1 MTGDTEIFELLKLD
15 PHIQDVIQHL
25 PLYDGKFDPQAYID
39 WELKVD
45 NEFDE
50 HDLSEKQK
58 ICIASNVLIEY
69 ALLEW
74 KHICRHNKVPESWE
88 DFKFLF
94 RDAFVPA
101 YYADY
106 LLAKLDNL
114 KQDSRTVK
122 AYYHD
127 FKICIMFGGLDECME
142 DVMSR
147 FMRGFNS
154 EIQTLLISNS
164 YSHIG
169 QLFCLALNAE
179 KEILLSV
186 NTCKNDV
193 THNVQNLSIL
203 HANEEQQIVE
213 PTVDFPLSQNGL
225 LAVPCDKEELCADDS
240 FTPMPQVTNKCDT
253 FGLEP
258 YKYAEDKLFHPITCA
273 QDELNLLSSLNTL
286 GYIEFDILCNLN
298 CLKEKLKFDSGL
310 PSFNHCSLHAIG
322 KYDSKGEY
330 LVHKV
335 YICSNLKYPF
345 GPQYHDQIEGC
356 TNTNDVLQS
365 FPSFSHMQQDKY
377 QEGEHGS
384 LLPTTHPPTKVKP
397 RTVCCQE
404 GENDEDIIGS
414 NMTMPTTSIPKVQ
427 PFYMRLIIDAF
438 DELVLH
444 HKMCIFLFSELLT
457 WIKGRFDCIWKAWK
471 VNEVDWGPNPSIT
484 NVLHLDTTS
493 LLVQGKKEIKSN
505 TFGAGFGLQDSSN
518 L

>member
-69 ALLEW
+69 ALLQW

-193 THNVQNLSIL
+193 THNVQNLSTL

-213 PTVDFPLSQNGL
+213 PTADFPLSQNEL
-225 LAVPCDKEELCADDS
+225 LAVPCDKEDLCADDP
-240 FTPMPQVTNKCDT
+240 FTPMPQVANKCDT

-258 YKYAEDKLFHPITCA
+258 YKCAEDRLFHPITCA

-298 CLKEKLKFDSGL
+298 YLKEKLKFDSSL

-322 KYDSKGEY
+322 KYDNKGEY
-330 LVHKV
+330 LVHRV
-335 YICSNLKYPF
+335 YICSNLKYPY
-345 GPQYHDQIEGC
+345 GLQYHERIGGC
-356 TNTNDVLQS
+356 TNTNNVLQS
-365 FPSFSHMQQDKY
+365 FSSFSDMQQGKAK
-377 QEGEHGS
+377 EGEHCWLWPCS
-384 LLPTTHPPTKVKP
+384 IVVAPCSNIKASTFEYHWSKSRTTC
-397 RTVCCQE
+397 RQE
-404 GENDEDIIGS
+404 GENDEDITCSDI
-414 NMTMPTTSIPKVQ
+414 TTLATFDSQVKQFFIMIV
-427 PFYMRLIIDAF
+427 FDTF
-438 DELVLH
+438 DELMLH
-444 HKMCIFLFSELLT
+444 HDVCSFSFSELLT

-471 VNEVDWGPNPSIT
+471 VNEVDWGPNPSIP
-484 NVLHLDTTS
+484 NVLH
-493 LLVQGKKEIKSN
+493 
-505 TFGAGFGLQDSSN
+505 
-518 L
+518 